1 MSRDLSDFGKACQNK
16 FSSDMNFQL
25 SDDIQRI
32 VNYCSFTAFELR
44 GILLSPYT
52 LGPADSYQK
61 NHFAFNSNVDN
72 MVHFYFY
79 KDCKYFFC
87 NDENKDPVRYV
98 IIFPAFHEEALLGR
112 VRRME
117 KLKVFL

>member
-1 MSRDLSDFGKACQNK
+1 MSRDLSDFERACRNK
-16 FSSDMNFQL
+16 FSSDMKFQL
-25 SDDIQRI
+25 SDDTQRI
-32 VNYCSFTAFELR
+32 VNHCSFTVFELR
-44 GILLSPYT
+44 SILLAPYT
-52 LGPADSYQK
+52 LGPAESYQQ

-79 KDCKYFFC
+79 KDCRYFFC

-98 IIFPAFHEEALLGR
+98 IIYPAVHEATLLGR
-112 VRRME
+112 VCKME